1 MGKRVAI
8 VGFGQTYSSWRLY
21 CLIGVIIQR
30 LRGGVKK
37 IKAELEPQITQ
48 ITQMKI

>member
-1 MGKRVAI
+1 M
-8 VGFGQTYSSWRLY
+8 
-21 CLIGVIIQR
+21 IGVIIQR

-48 ITQMKI
+48 MKI